1 MSGNNAEWIKRRK
14 ELLSNIK
21 KFKSEGDRLSKTTQ
35 INYMHNAMHESV
47 VGFSG
52 WLNGW
57 ISTELTKKIK
67 VDEQSIPILTDKEL
81 DDFFMRYQDIAT
93 KFIELDIEI
102 TDSITKKAKKKT
114 IFNKFEIK
122 DTSSRM
128 VV

>member
-1 MSGNNAEWIKRRK
+1 MSSNNTEWIKRRK

-21 KFKSEGDRLSKTTQ
+21 NFKAEGDRLEKTTQ
-35 INYMHNAMHESV
+35 INYMHNAVHESV
-47 VGFSG
+47 VGFTG

-57 ISTELTKKIK
+57 VSLELTKKIK
-67 VDEQSIPILTDKEL
+67 VDEQTIPGLTDKEL
-81 DDFFMRYQDIAT
+81 NDFFKRYQDIAT

-102 TDSITKKAKKKT
+102 TDNISKKARKKS
-114 IFNKFEIK
+114 ILNKVEFK